1 MTDASLSSVIE
12 RDASLLLLVDLQEK
26 LLRAVR
32 DHERVVARCAL
43 LLQAAA
49 RLNVPV
55 LATEQ
60 YAKGIGATHP
70 ALAALLPPNAVM
82 DKIHFSCVAE
92 ADCTRRI
99 AAEERRQIVICGTEA
114 HVCVQQSALGLKQSG
129 YDVFLAADATGSRK
143 EEDKILAFERMRGAG
158 IVAVSAEMVVFEW
171 LARADTEAFRDIL
184 PLIKAD
190 VG

>member
-1 MTDASLSSVIE
+1 
-12 RDASLLLLVDLQEK
+12 
-26 LLRAVR
+26 
-32 DHERVVARCAL
+32 
-43 LLQAAA
+43 
-49 RLNVPV
+49 
-55 LATEQ
+55 
-60 YAKGIGATHP
+60 
-70 ALAALLPPNAVM
+70 
-82 DKIHFSCVAE
+82 
-92 ADCTRRI
+92 
-99 AAEERRQIVICGTEA
+99 
-114 HVCVQQSALGLKQSG
+114 VQQSALGLKQSG